1 MKRKQRYYR
10 TAALLG
16 PRSPQG
22 RHAEARAQRRPIKI
36 PRIRMPAIRIP
47 WRLLIPLALVMGV
60 GLWAAFA
67 DPWYLMW
74 EDLEVKGISSPQVVR
89 EIKINS
95 DLLGWHLFQ
104 LRPDEAEARLVEMMP
119 QFKDVEVSCGLV
131 PTSCRIQVTGRSP
144 VMTWIAGNDVYWV
157 DREGVMYPAQG
168 ERPDLPVIR
177 GAVPAEDG
185 PHSMVAIQQGVA
197 ALVAMGVPADELQ
210 YSRERGLIWTTPEG
224 CRIAFGVGPDMAAR
238 WHVSQT
244 LMDHLAA
251 EGTQPQVLDARFPD
265 GATYSMERSW

>member
-16 PRSPQG
+16 PRVPQE
-22 RHAEARAQRRPIKI
+22 RHASVRAQRGQISI
-36 PRIRMPAIRIP
+36 PSLKMPRIRIP
-47 WRLLIPLALVMGV
+47 WRLLIPFVVVIGV
-60 GLWAAFA
+60 GAWVAFA
-67 DPWYLMW
+67 EPWYLMW

-104 LRPDEAEARLVEMMP
+104 LHPKDAEARLMEMMP
-119 QFKDVEVSCGLV
+119 QFKDVEVSCGLI

-157 DREGVMYPAQG
+157 DREGIMYPAQG
-168 ERPDLPVIR
+168 ERPDLPAIR
-177 GAVPAEDG
+177 GPVPAEDG
-185 PHSMVAIQQGVA
+185 PHSMVDIQQGLA
-197 ALVAMGVPADELQ
+197 ALVALGVPVDQLE

-224 CRIAFGVGPDMAAR
+224 CRIAFGVGPEMAER
-238 WHVSQT
+238 WRTCQT
-244 LMDHLAA
+244 LMNHLAA
-251 EGTQPQVLDARFPD
+251 EGTKPQVVDVRFPG
-265 GATYSMERSW
+265 GATFSVERSW